1 VSVTTHPA
9 VPGPAGPAEPVAP
22 LAVASALALRHEL
35 GDLVRLPTDADFDAA
50 RTPWNVAVVQHPAA
64 VAVPTCAD
72 DVVRVVRAARRH
84 GLRVAAQGTGHGAGA
99 LAGHDLA
106 RTVLVRTTGLREVS
120 VDPVARTARVG
131 AGAVWDDVVPLAGE
145 HGLAAL
151 HGSSPDVG
159 VAGFTLGGG
168 IGWYA
173 RAHGLAAQHVRSLD
187 VVTADGELVRADAEH
202 HADLFWALRGGGGSF
217 GVVTALE
224 IELLPIADAYA
235 GMLLWDGSR
244 AEDVVRTW
252 ARWTADLPEDTTTS
266 CRILRFPPLPQLPPF
281 LSGRTV
287 VVVDGAVLADDA
299 TGADRIAALR
309 ALEPEMDTFARTPAA
324 ALTRLHMDP
333 EGPTPSVGG
342 SVTLAQ
348 LDEETVDGFL
358 AAVGPDVPTALL
370 VSELRHLG
378 GALARRD
385 PRAGGAG
392 PPCRSATWRS
402 SSPSPPR
409 RRSRRWGLAD
419 VARVRAALAPF
430 DSGSQLLNLT
440 EAPVRPRRPSMRR
453 PGSACGPC
461 GAPSTR
467 RACSP
472 PATRCPPL
480 VISPPRRS
488 PASTQPRPA

>member
-1 VSVTTHPA
+1 VSVTTP
-9 VPGPAGPAEPVAP
+9 VEPVEPVPPIEPVPPAQP
-22 LAVASALALRHEL
+22 VPPVAVASALALRHEL
-35 GDLVRLPTDADFDAA
+35 GALVRLPSDPDFDAV

-64 VAVPTCAD
+64 VALPTSAD

-84 GLRVAAQGTGHGAGA
+84 GLRVLAQGSGHGAAA
-99 LAGHDLA
+99 LTGHDLA
-106 RTVLVRTTGLREVS
+106 RTVLVRTTCMREVS

-131 AGAVWDDVVPLAGE
+131 AGAIWDDVVPVAAE

-168 IGWYA
+168 IGWYS
-173 RAHGLAAQHVRSLD
+173 RAHGLAARHVRSLD
-187 VVTADGELVRADAEH
+187 VVTADGELVRADAEN

-244 AEDVVRTW
+244 AEDVVRAW

-266 CRILRFPPLPQLPPF
+266 CRILRLPPLPELPPF

-299 TGADRIAALR
+299 TGADRLAALR

-324 ALTRLHMDP
+324 ALSRLHMDP
-333 EGPTPSVGG
+333 EGPTPAVGG
-342 SVTLAQ
+342 SLA
-348 LDEETVDGFL
+348 LAGLGEDTVEAFL
-358 AAVGPDVPTALL
+358 AAAGPDVRTALL
-370 VSELRHLG
+370 ACELRHLG

-385 PRAGGAG
+385 PAAGALDHLPFGYLAFLV
-392 PPCRSATWRS
+392 AVA
-402 SSPSPPR
+402 PSPEVAAM
-409 RRSRRWGLAD
+409 GEAD
-419 VARVRAALAPF
+419 VERVRAALAPW
-430 DSGSQLLNLT
+430 DSGSHLLNFAEGPVET
-440 EAPVRPRRPSMRR
+440 SSAFDAPTWQRLRDV
-453 PGSACGPC
+453 
-461 GAPSTR
+461 
-467 RACSP
+467 
-472 PATRCPPL
+472 
-480 VISPPRRS
+480 RRS
-488 PASTQPRPA
+488 VDPEGLFAAGHEVPAAD

>member
-1 VSVTTHPA
+1 
-9 VPGPAGPAEPVAP
+9 
-22 LAVASALALRHEL
+22 
-35 GDLVRLPTDADFDAA
+35 
-50 RTPWNVAVVQHPAA
+50 
-64 VAVPTCAD
+64 VPTCAD

-159 VAGFTLGGG
+159 VAGYTLGGG

-287 VVVDGAVLADDA
+287 VVIDGAVLADDA
-299 TGADRIAALR
+299 TGAERIAALR

-348 LDEETVDGFL
+348 LDEETIDGFL

-385 PRAGGAG
+385 PRAGALDHLPFGYLAFFVAVA
-392 PPCRSATWRS
+392 PTPEVAAL
-402 SSPSPPR
+402 
-409 RRSRRWGLAD
+409 GLAD

-440 EAPVRPRRPSMRR
+440 EAPVETS
-453 PGSACGPC
+453 SAFD
-461 GAPSTR
+461 AATWERLRAVR
-467 RACSP
+467 RAVDPEGLFAASHEV
-472 PATRCPPL
+472 PA
-480 VISPPRRS
+480 
-488 PASTQPRPA
+488 AG